1 MLHLS
6 FHGAAQ
12 TVTGSKYLL
21 ESDDARLMIDCGLFQ
36 GLKVLRQKNWAP
48 LPFAP
53 SSVPALVL
61 THAHL
66 DHVGYLPKFVR
77 DGFKGPVYCTPATVE
92 LAELILL
99 DSAKTQE
106 EDADYANRKQYSKHK
121 PALPLYNAQDVA
133 RALKLLR
140 PMPREKWFSPVEP
153 FWCRYHADGHLL
165 GAAMIELEVRS
176 PNSPHGPRPTRFVFS
191 GDVGRYSSPLY
202 PDPAPPPPCDYLIC
216 ESTYGDR
223 DHPPGNVLDMLD
235 TVVKQA
241 LTRGGVILVAAFAV
255 GRAEQLIFLLREL
268 IRLKRIPELPIYLDS
283 PMAISS
289 AKLYAKYAAEHELS
303 EEAIKG
309 TADVLHGPN
318 VHLTRT
324 VDESKQINR
333 VHGPAVIVAS
343 SGMMTGG
350 RILHHVEQRAGDPR
364 NTILLGGFMAE
375 GTRGRDLQNGVKTV
389 RLYGRDVPV
398 RAAIAEM
405 PALSGHADRGELL
418 RWLKPLPDPR
428 QAFLTHGELPS
439 ATALADQ
446 LHRERGW
453 NTLVPQL
460 GQTVELQP

>member
-1 MLHLS
+1 MLRLS

-21 ESDDARLMIDCGLFQ
+21 ESDGARLLIDCGLFQ
-36 GLKVLRQKNWAP
+36 GLKELRLKNWAP
-48 LPFAP
+48 LPFPP

-61 THAHL
+61 THAHI
-66 DHVGYLPKFVR
+66 DHVGYLPKLVR

-106 EDADYANRKQYSKHK
+106 EDADFANRNDYSKHK

-133 RALKLLR
+133 RAVKLLR
-140 PMPREKWFSPVEP
+140 PIEREQWFSPLEP

-165 GAAMIELEVRS
+165 GACMIELEVRR
-176 PNSPHGPRPTRFVFS
+176 GPRPTRFLFS
-191 GDVGRYSSPLY
+191 GDVGRYGAPLY
-202 PDPAPPPPCDYLIC
+202 PDPSTPPPCDYLIC

-223 DHPPGNVLDMLD
+223 DHPPGNVLDMLYD
-235 TVVKQA
+235 VVQRA
-241 LTRGGVILVAAFAV
+241 LKLGGVILMAAFAV

-289 AKLYAKYAAEHELS
+289 ANLYAKYAADHELS
-303 EEAIKG
+303 EAAIEG
-309 TADVLHGPN
+309 TDGVLHGPN

-333 VHGPAVIVAS
+333 IHGPAVIIAS
-343 SGMMTGG
+343 SGMLTGG
-350 RILHHVEQRAGDPR
+350 RILHHIEQRASDPR

-375 GTRGRDLQNGVKTV
+375 GTRGRDLQNGAKSI
-389 RLYGRDVPV
+389 RLYGHDVPV
-398 RAAIAEM
+398 RAAVAEL

-418 RWLKPLPDPR
+418 RWLTPLPDPR
-428 QAFLTHGELPS
+428 QVFLTHGELAS